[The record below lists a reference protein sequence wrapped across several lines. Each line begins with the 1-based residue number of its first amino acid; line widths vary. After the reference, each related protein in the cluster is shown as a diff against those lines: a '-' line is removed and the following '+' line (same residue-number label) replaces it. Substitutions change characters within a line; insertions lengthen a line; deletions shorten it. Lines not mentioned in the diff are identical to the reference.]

1 MSKIL
6 PIGSIVYLNEGNQ
19 KLMILN
25 RGVTIRQNKQ
35 DVLFDY
41 SAAIY
46 PMGLNPNQLFYFNH
60 EDVDRI
66 VFKGYSNEEED
77 RFVELYLQWLEE
89 NKEKVVKGR
98 TK

>member
-6 PIGSIVYLNEGNQ
+6 PIGSIVYLNKGNQ

-25 RGVTIRQNKQ
+25 RGVTIHQNKQ

-46 PMGLNPNQLFYFNH
+46 PMGLNPDQLFYFNH

-66 VFKGYSNEEED
+66 VFKGYSDEEE
-77 RFVELYLQWLEE
+77 RYAKLYLQWLEE